1 MKIIIKTLKGQQL
14 PLEVEE
20 DMKITELK
28 EKIDAEHKMPAESQ
42 KLIAYGK
49 VMDNPDAT
57 LKDHKIAEG
66 GFIVVMMQKAKPAPA
81 KKEEKKEEA
90 TSPTVQL
97 QPTANAPEVKP
108 TGSSQPAA

>member
-20 DMKITELK
+20 DLKISDLK

-49 VMDNPDAT
+49 VMDDG
-57 LKDHKIAEG
+57 D
-66 GFIVVMMQKAKPAPA
+66 
-81 KKEEKKEEA
+81 
-90 TSPTVQL
+90 
-97 QPTANAPEVKP
+97 
-108 TGSSQPAA
+108 